1 MTGDYLGLDHIMLGA
16 PPDAADAA
24 RKFFGKVLGM
34 PEIPVPEALRDRVH
48 CWFRCGDA
56 EIHVASIPGYRPPDR
71 PHAAFR
77 VSSPEALEKIKS
89 ALLAA
94 GHPVIDN
101 TERPEAVRF
110 FTRDPW
116 GNRLEFLRYA

>member
-1 MTGDYLGLDHIMLGA
+1 MDKTYLGLDHIMLGA
-16 PPDAADAA
+16 PTDAAPTA
-24 RKFFGKVLGM
+24 REFFGKVLGM

-56 EIHVASIPGYRPPDR
+56 EIHVASIPDYRAPDR

-77 VSSPEALEKIKS
+77 VANAGILEAVKT
-89 ALLAA
+89 ALRAA

-101 TERPEAVRF
+101 TERADTVRF

-116 GNRLEFLRYA
+116 GNRLEFLCYA